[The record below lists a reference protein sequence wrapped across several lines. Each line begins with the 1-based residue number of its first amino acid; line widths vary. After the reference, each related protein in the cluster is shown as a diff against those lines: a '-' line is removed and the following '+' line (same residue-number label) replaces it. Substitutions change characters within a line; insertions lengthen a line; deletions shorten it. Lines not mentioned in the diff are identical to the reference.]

1 MLIYECMVP
10 ADKVVTVTKSDTLE
24 TVCSKLLDNAI
35 SAVVVVDGNKAVGI
49 VTKTD
54 TTRAYKKG
62 LALDTKVEKIM
73 SPEPKNVSKNASHDE
88 ASKTFITNKIHHA
101 VVVDDDGTFV
111 GVISA
116 WDVAREG
123 YLDAKAWPWNRH
135 ALS

>member
-1 MLIYECMVP
+1 MLVYECMIP
-10 ADKVVTVTKSDTLE
+10 ADKVVTCIKSDTLG
-24 TVCSKLLDNAI
+24 TVASKLLDNHI
-35 SAVVVVDGNKAVGI
+35 SAIVVVDGSKAIGI

-62 LALDTKVEKIM
+62 LPLDQTVDSIM
-73 SPEPKNVSKNASHDE
+73 SVEPKTVNKDAPHDE
-88 ASKTFITNKIHHA
+88 ASKLFVNNKIHHA
-101 VVVDDDGTFV
+101 VVVDTEGNFV